1 MPTTPTVTLNEIP
14 VDPRDPTKAAWGP
27 DLATQYFFVLAN
39 GTVAAEQFDPADI
52 PAATRALMAQYGRGI
67 SVVLG
72 GGGDTAAGSN
82 WGDAFTAGI
91 GVNRIDGGAN
101 LGTAPDGGQARDVLN
116 VLVAS
121 SEAAAAL
128 WVTALEA
135 DAGGADG
142 EAYAAGYRVK
152 VGNGAE
158 TDYLRNVE
166 QVNVFRSDAG
176 NAFYRSFLLAPEAR
190 TIDPQADLAAATHFA
205 WVAGTQWFDAF
216 DAGTD
221 IPAAT
226 RALMAQHG
234 RGVYIDMGPGGDK
247 VVGSAYGDAIVAGSG
262 ADHVD
267 GGAGHDVL
275 YVRVATGEEAAAVRV
290 ELLAADAG
298 GADGAAF
305 ADGYTHKVVAAG
317 VADYVRDIERVVVQL
332 QAEAASG
339 GVTREI
345 PLAVSVREAGAGE
358 DGFAH
363 LAWIDGGAGADTIRA
378 GDLVSSAL
386 AARMRDTGKGAWIDG
401 GAGDDVIAGS
411 GQADTIRNGAGNA
424 RIDGGANAG
433 GKDVFE
439 IAVASR
445 EAMDAVQVSASD
457 DPDYDWMVSYGAGS
471 QKDYLRNV
479 ETVLVTAGETGRWI
493 ALDDVPPPNSAPTFA
508 GAPAGVAID
517 RTGVDHFLVGGT
529 VLNDGKL
536 LSLRGILFEN
546 GRYEVALVRNNADG
560 SLDTTFG
567 GTGRVALPTQTI
579 ANTSPVQ
586 QADGKILVTVATP
599 GANFNVQVLRL
610 NPDGSLDT
618 GFGDGGAV
626 VVSIGP
632 NSDLPTDILLMAD
645 GRIVITATDLVNGGM
660 GFGVMRLLADGSLD
674 TSFDGDGTLQF
685 SPRPGQAASV
695 SHATLQADGKL
706 LLVGL
711 AQGGG
716 TGLDFAISRVGV
728 DGLLDTGFGSGGTV
742 VLPVGP
748 GTDNARAVVALDD
761 GKVLVAGTTR
771 SANNDVDGA
780 LVRLNA
786 DGSLDASFG
795 NGGVAIGRF
804 TAGHDLFSQMAVQ
817 DDGKIVVFGSMN
829 GGLTSST
836 GAELMVARYHA
847 DGRPDTAFGDNGM
860 VHIPGQGIGTGMD
873 PGALAIVDGQ
883 IVVFGNTLDDLV
895 SGNVSTVLAR
905 IDADGRLDPSFNPDP
920 VPSVGGSLATD
931 GGRPVVLDPD
941 AAIHD
946 AELAA
951 RGHYGGASLTLARQ
965 GGAASSDRFSAL
977 GEVSFA
983 GGVLAV
989 DGVAIGRVTQSG
1001 GALTLAF
1008 DEAAT
1013 QGLVNRA
1020 MHGIAY
1026 ANTSAAP
1033 PASVPIAWTFS
1044 DGAVQT
1050 VAVTE
1055 VRIGAVV
1062 QEVLR
1067 NPADPA
1073 RALDG
1078 TPLASLDY
1086 LAQVS
1091 GSARGEM
1098 FDSTQALSAANQA
1111 LIAELGRGGR
1121 FDLGGGDDTLVG
1133 TAGADLVNG
1142 GNGVNRIDGGAG
1154 NDTLEIVV
1162 RSQAGADAVTLTA
1175 LAGAAGRATSPEED
1189 VAADDAGY
1197 RFKAGNGDAEVNYL
1211 KDVEHVRVVLWN
1223 DRDGDGVR
1231 GAGEITEVRTIA
1243 VTDAPAPANT
1253 APTFA
1258 GVPAG
1263 VVVDN
1268 IGAYYTQLAGSVTAS
1283 GKLLSV
1289 RGLVDDEDQF
1299 SVVLA
1304 RHNADGSI
1312 DTGFGDGN
1320 GRVVLDTGG
1329 VNLNPAPLE
1338 LPDGKIM
1345 LAVSTPGTLF
1355 DFRIMRLNADGSP
1368 DTSYGDGGSVVVNV
1382 DPGSDLPTEILLQ
1395 PDGKVIVAGV
1405 RSVNTGG
1412 GFVVATRLDQN
1423 GTLDTRFGDG
1433 GKLAYSPPGVGA
1445 SPSHVAL
1452 QADGKLLAVG
1462 FIGVSLGE
1470 DLDVVVVRFGADG
1483 ALDTGFADEG
1493 ILIHAVG
1500 AGTDNA
1506 RAVHALP
1513 DGKIL
1518 VAGTTRSP
1526 ANDVDGFL
1534 MRLNPDGTLDAAFG
1548 AGGVVQAHLTD
1559 GHDVF
1564 AHMVVQPDG
1573 KIVTLG
1579 TIGATSSSLGIGGEL
1594 MLARYHPDGRLDT
1607 GFGENGITVIPGH
1620 GIGVGS
1626 DPGSLVLVD
1635 GQFVVF
1641 GTTTTD
1647 IATGAT
1653 QPLLARV
1660 NADGTL
1666 DAGFGAAPTS
1676 SIGGIVRFSGADAV
1690 ALDANAAIHDAELHA
1705 RGDYGGAS
1713 LTLVRQEGAALEDVF
1728 SALGEVSFAD
1738 GLLRI
1743 GGLTIGS
1750 ASQDDGVL
1758 KLDFNAQATQ
1768 GLVNRAM
1775 HGIGYLYD
1783 GETVPTSI
1791 YIDWIFDDGEGGADP
1806 ARATTEVIVDAGAGL
1821 GGVAAVELVGLPQG

>member
-27 DLATQYFFVLAN
+27 DLATQTFFVLAN

-52 PAATRALMAQYGRGI
+52 SAATRALMAQYGRGI

-72 GGGDTAAGSN
+72 GGGDSATGSD
-82 WGDAFTAGI
+82 WGDAFRAGA

-101 LGTAPDGGQARDVLN
+101 LGTAPDGSQARDVLN

-128 WVTALEA
+128 RVTALDA
-135 DAGGADG
+135 NAGGADG

-152 VGNGAE
+152 VGNGDE
-158 TDYLRNVE
+158 IDYLRNVE
-166 QVNVFRSDAG
+166 QVNVFRSDQG
-176 NAFYRSFLLAPEAR
+176 NAFYRTFQLAPEVR
-190 TIDPQADLAAATHFA
+190 TISPQGDLAAAPHFA
-205 WVAGTQWFDAF
+205 WVLGTNWFDTF
-216 DAGTD
+216 DAATD

-226 RALMAQHG
+226 RALMAQYG
-234 RGVYIDMGPGGDK
+234 RGVYIDMGAGSDK

-262 ADHVD
+262 AEQVD

-275 YVRVATGEEAAAVRV
+275 YVRVATREQAAAVRV
-290 ELLAADAG
+290 DLLAPGAD
-298 GADGAAF
+298 GADGAAL
-305 ADGYTHKVVAAG
+305 AAGYTHKVVAG
-317 VADYVRDIERVVVQL
+317 DDADYVRNIERVAVQL
-332 QAEAASG
+332 LADADNG
-339 GVTREI
+339 TVLREI
-345 PLAVSVREAGAGE
+345 PLALSIREAGAGE
-358 DGFAH
+358 NGFAH
-363 LAWIDGGAGADTIRA
+363 LAWIDGAAGADTIRA
-378 GDLVSSAL
+378 NDLVSSAL
-386 AARMRDTGKGAWIDG
+386 AARMQETGKGVWIDG
-401 GAGDDVIAGS
+401 GAGDDVIVGS

-445 EAMDAVQVSASD
+445 EAMDAVRVSASD
-457 DPDYDWMVSYGAGS
+457 DPDYAWMVTYGAGS
-471 QKDYLRNV
+471 QKDYLRNI
-479 ETVLVTAGETGRWI
+479 ETVLVTAGAAGRWI
-493 ALDDVPPPNSAPTFA
+493 ALDDVPAPNSAPTFA

-517 RTGVDHFLVGGT
+517 RTGVDHFLVGGA
-529 VLNDGKL
+529 VLDDGKL
-536 LSLRGILFEN
+536 LSLRGIQFED

-567 GTGRVALPTQTI
+567 GAGRVALPTRTI
-579 ANTSPVQ
+579 ANTNPVQ
-586 QADGKILVTVATP
+586 QPDGKILVALATP
-599 GANFNVQVLRL
+599 GANVDLQVLRL

-618 GFGDGGAV
+618 GFGERGSV
-626 VVSIGP
+626 VVAVGP
-632 NSDLPTDILLMAD
+632 HGDLPTDILLMPD
-645 GRIVITATDLVNGGM
+645 GRIVVSVTNQANDST
-660 GFGVMRLLADGSLD
+660 GFGAVRLLADGSLD
-674 TSFDGDGTLQF
+674 TSFNGDGTLQF

-695 SHATLQADGKL
+695 TYATLQDDGKL
-706 LLVGL
+706 LMVGL
-711 AQGGG
+711 AQGSG
-716 TGLDFAISRVGV
+716 TGLDFAIARVGV
-728 DGLLDTGFGSGGTV
+728 DGRLDTGFGSGGTV
-742 VLPVGP
+742 VLPIGP

-771 SANNDVDGA
+771 SANNDVDSA

-795 NGGVAIGRF
+795 TGGIAVARL
-804 TAGHDLFSQMAVQ
+804 TAGHDLFAQMALQ

-829 GGLTSST
+829 GGLTSSA

-847 DGRPDTAFGDNGM
+847 DGRLDTAFGDGGI
-860 VHIPGQGIGTGMD
+860 VHIPAQGIGTGID

-883 IVVFGNTLDDLV
+883 IIVFGNTLDDLA

-905 IDADGRLDPSFNPDP
+905 IDADGRLDPGFNPHP
-920 VPSVGGSLATD
+920 VPSVGGSLVTD
-931 GGRPVVLDPD
+931 GVRPVLLDLD
-941 AAIHD
+941 AAIYD
-946 AELAA
+946 ADMVA

-965 GGAASSDRFSAL
+965 GGAAGSDRFSAL

-989 DGVAIGRVTQSG
+989 DGIAIGRVTQSG
-1001 GALTLAF
+1001 GALTLVF
-1008 DEAAT
+1008 DDAAT

-1026 ANTSAAP
+1026 ANASATP

-1044 DGAVQT
+1044 DGAAQT
-1050 VAVTE
+1050 VAVTQ
-1055 VRIGAVV
+1055 VQIGAVV
-1062 QEVLR
+1062 REVLR
-1067 NPADPA
+1067 NPADPT

-1086 LAQVS
+1086 LVQVD
-1091 GSARGEM
+1091 GSARGEA

-1142 GNGVNRIDGGAG
+1142 GTGVNRIDGGAG
-1154 NDTLEIVV
+1154 TDTLEIVV
-1162 RSQAGADAVTLTA
+1162 RSQAAADAVTLSA
-1175 LAGAAGRATSPEED
+1175 LVPAAGRAT
-1189 VAADDAGY
+1189 AADEDQAAYAAGY
-1197 RFKAGNGDAEVNYL
+1197 RFKAGNGDAGTNYL
-1211 KDVEHVRVVLWN
+1211 KDVEQVKVVLWN

-1231 GAGEITEVRTIA
+1231 DAGELTDVRTLA
-1243 VTDAPAPANT
+1243 VNDEPAPANT

-1258 GVPAG
+1258 GVAAG
-1263 VVVDN
+1263 VMVDN
-1268 IGAYYTQLAGSVTAS
+1268 VGADYWQAAGSVLAS

-1289 RGLVDDEDQF
+1289 RGLAHDDGSVE
-1299 SVVLA
+1299 VVLA
-1304 RHNADGSI
+1304 RHEADGSV

-1329 VNLNPAPLE
+1329 IHLNPAPLE

-1345 LAVSTPGTLF
+1345 LAVSTPGANF
-1355 DFRIMRLNADGSP
+1355 DFRIMRLNADGSV
-1368 DTSYGDGGSVVVNV
+1368 DTGYGDGGSVVVDV
-1382 DPGSDLPTEILLQ
+1382 DPGSDLPTEMLLQ
-1395 PDGKVIVAGV
+1395 PDGKLIVAGPRNV
-1405 RSVNTGG
+1405 SAGG
-1412 GFVVATRLDQN
+1412 GFIVAIRLDAD
-1423 GTLDTRFGDG
+1423 GALDTGFGNG
-1433 GKLAYSPPGVGA
+1433 GKLAYSPPGVAA
-1445 SPSHVAL
+1445 SLSHVAL
-1452 QADGKLLAVG
+1452 QPDGKLLAVG
-1462 FIGVSLGE
+1462 YIGGAGA
-1470 DLDVVVVRFGADG
+1470 LDMGVVRFNADG
-1483 ALDTGFADEG
+1483 SFDTGFADG
-1493 ILIHAVG
+1493 GVLVHTLG

-1506 RAVHALP
+1506 RAVHVLA

-1518 VAGTTRSP
+1518 LAGTMRSP

-1534 MRLNPDGTLDAAFG
+1534 MRLNADGTPDTAFG
-1548 AGGVVQAHLTD
+1548 AGGVVKAHLTD

-1564 AHMVVQPDG
+1564 SHMVVQPDG

-1579 TIGATSSSLGIGGEL
+1579 TIGATSASSGIGAEL
-1594 MLARYHPDGRLDT
+1594 MLVRYHADGRLDT
-1607 GFGENGITVIPGH
+1607 GFGDGGIATIPGH
-1620 GIGVGS
+1620 GIGVGN
-1626 DPGSLVLVD
+1626 DPGGLALVD

-1641 GTTTTD
+1641 GTTTTNLD
-1647 IATGAT
+1647 NAAT

-1666 DAGFGAAPTS
+1666 DADFNPAPTS
-1676 SIGGIVRFSGADAV
+1676 SIGGVTRFSGADAV
-1690 ALDANAAIHDAELHA
+1690 ALDANAAVHDAELHA

-1713 LTLVRQEGAALEDVF
+1713 LTLVRQEGAAAEDVF

-1738 GLLRI
+1738 GQLRV
-1743 GGLTIGS
+1743 GGVTIGS
-1750 ASQDDGVL
+1750 ASQDEGVL
-1758 KLDFNAQATQ
+1758 RLDFNAQATQ

-1775 HGIGYLYD
+1775 HGIGYQYD
-1783 GETVPTSI
+1783 GATVATSI

-1806 ARATTEVIVDAGAGL
+1806 ARATTEVIVDAGADPS
-1821 GGVAAVELVGLPQG
+1821 GVAAIELVGLPQD